1 MRNAMMSIVTAVV
14 LTSTSAWAQIVP
26 VPSEKIADYCQGD
39 LNGDGIVNLTDLAS
53 VLSSYGICR
62 GCDEDL
68 NLDGYVD
75 ETDVRILTLQWGP
88 CVSDEDVITESSR
101 TVADVS
107 DGPEIYAGGDATDD
121 MFSDEEQVRGESLV
135 RQYRRSSAAAED
147 GPEIYAGGDTTD
159 DMFSDQ
165 EQERGRTLVRQ
176 YRRSSAAAED
186 GPEIFEGDVAT
197 NGGAFSDTEQTT
209 CEGDLDR
216 NGQVDSTD
224 MAMLLTKYGR
234 CRGCE
239 EDLNGDGVVDE
250 EDVDILLDVW
260 GKCPEE
266 KSKHLSRS
274 LAATDGAEIEQDL
287 PSQNEPEEV
296 EPQCPGDLDGN
307 GTIDSTDLAILL
319 SRYGRCIDCEADLT
333 GDGQVDQ
340 DDIDELMA
348 LWGDCPAETFSD
360 TAPKRK
366 SHPESLTGG

>member
-1 MRNAMMSIVTAVV
+1 M
-14 LTSTSAWAQIVP
+14 
-26 VPSEKIADYCQGD
+26 
-39 LNGDGIVNLTDLAS
+39 
-53 VLSSYGICR
+53 
-62 GCDEDL
+62 
-68 NLDGYVD
+68 
-75 ETDVRILTLQWGP
+75 
-88 CVSDEDVITESSR
+88 
-101 TVADVS
+101 
-107 DGPEIYAGGDATDD
+107 
-121 MFSDEEQVRGESLV
+121 
-135 RQYRRSSAAAED
+135 
-147 GPEIYAGGDTTD
+147 
-159 DMFSDQ
+159 
-165 EQERGRTLVRQ
+165 
-176 YRRSSAAAED
+176 
-186 GPEIFEGDVAT
+186 
-197 NGGAFSDTEQTT
+197 
-209 CEGDLDR
+209 
-216 NGQVDSTD
+216 
-224 MAMLLTKYGR
+224 
-234 CRGCE
+234 
-239 EDLNGDGVVDE
+239 NGDGVVDE